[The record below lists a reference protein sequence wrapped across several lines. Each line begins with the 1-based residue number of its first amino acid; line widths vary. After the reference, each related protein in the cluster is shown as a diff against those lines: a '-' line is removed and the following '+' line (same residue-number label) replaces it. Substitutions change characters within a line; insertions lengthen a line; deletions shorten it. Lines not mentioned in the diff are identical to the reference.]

1 MYGRKYMGVVRTTV
15 LIDEKGIV
23 RKIYPKV
30 KVKGHV
36 EEVYNDLKEI

>member
-1 MYGRKYMGVVRTTV
+1 MVENIWVLKELLL
-15 LIDEKGIV
+15 LIDEKGII

-36 EEVYNDLKEI
+36 EEVSKDLKEI